1 PDINIQEH
9 VWAELERL
17 LCTHKPLPQSE
28 DQLWEALN
36 WAWCQIS
43 QEFIDALYESL
54 PRRIEALKRSQGWNT
69 KY

>member
-1 PDINIQEH
+1 PDVNIQEH

-17 LCTHKPLPQSE
+17 VHMREPPPQSE

-36 WAWCQIS
+36 WAWCDIS

-54 PRRIEALKRSQGWNT
+54 PCRMEALKGSKGWNN